1 MSRRSNSYYA
11 LGDPIPEKEDLHQA
25 GEQRKIAGGERRLP
39 PDPGGQLNYPDHDTK
54 KRIGELEKEFQKW
67 HKNWEKD
74 HPLGTPN
81 APLMNPR
88 SFAVFKHEQAP
99 PQQTPLVST
108 VASLGKSQDRQ
119 RSNSQHQHEYGRD
132 LVKAAGMA
140 REGYELY
147 KQYEMAKRGGAGNGT
162 RRRSSFYGL

>member
-1 MSRRSNSYYA
+1 MSSRSNSYYA
-11 LGDPIPEKEDLHQA
+11 LGALTPEEEDLHQA
-25 GEQRKIAGGERRLP
+25 GEQVVSGVHRLIREARTP
-39 PDPGGQLNYPDHDTK
+39 SGRTAIENDTK

-67 HKNWEKD
+67 HKNWERD
-74 HPLGTPN
+74 HLRITP
-81 APLMNPR
+81 
-88 SFAVFKHEQAP
+88 AP

-147 KQYEMAKRGGAGNGT
+147 KEYEMAKRGGAGNGNGT